1 MVNNKIDSKRRII
14 SIVIYIIMTSVLTQ
28 IDQITK
34 YIAETNLYDEK
45 RCRCNKE
52 CSHIYISSK

>member
-1 MVNNKIDSKRRII
+1 MVDNKIDSKRRII

-34 YIAETNLYDEK
+34 YIAGN
-45 RCRCNKE
+45 
-52 CSHIYISSK
+52 